1 MREPPYRCAAT
12 SRWVLP
18 VVPLLA
24 LTSCVLIVT
33 TTPTPISGA
42 TIVFVAIDDHGG
54 AVASLHI
61 TVEDVSGEW
70 RDDGLTAGDGFF
82 RCGVRAGVTRV
93 RAEVKLP
100 SGLELATSE
109 RWPHDIDVSRG
120 GTVQVQIRV
129 RASRG

>member
-1 MREPPYRCAAT
+1 MREPPYRLTAA

-33 TTPTPISGA
+33 TTPTTISGA

-82 RCGVRAGVTRV
+82 RCGFVPG
-93 RAEVKLP
+93 
-100 SGLELATSE
+100 
-109 RWPHDIDVSRG
+109 
-120 GTVQVQIRV
+120 
-129 RASRG
+129 